1 MRLPFLR
8 ILAVMALGGGLLIA
22 TSSSAIG
29 SSNVNPS
36 VTGVTPSSLGT
47 FSPTFV
53 GSAATG
59 CESGCDLLTGPNV
72 VPAVS
77 STLSAPVVGH
87 PDHLI
92 TATGGPDTPQVIPF
106 RSLKKHGGGGV
117 APPSVTCQS
126 SGGCSPA
133 NPTTGGAVGVKGLNA
148 VDSATANVNAGGP
161 GLDIEPSDQG
171 LCAGNGYVVES
182 DNIGEI
188 QIFNTGLNRVGS
200 VVSLDSVM
208 GLSGLSGSDGKGWS
222 SGGDISCVYDPSNGG
237 HWFITEIV
245 SASTEAGTSTTGPGP
260 FGGCFAGV
268 PNTCYEGIAVSQTN
282 DPFGAYNVYFLN
294 ANYNPSESTGPG
306 PGGTLLN
313 DFAKIATSQD
323 AFLIFYDEFPLYGG
337 FNGAQEFAFNKT
349 AMETGLAPTDP
360 SFNVA
365 IENMGTINTPDGT
378 CNVGQ
383 GPGPCW
389 YSVIPVEPPDASQ
402 WDNSFGGSAFMLA
415 ALDFNGL
422 GDSRVA
428 AFDWTG
434 LSDLASSGC
443 SSCSGIQFG
452 GTLFK
457 GTEFYYGEGT
467 NAFNGAQKVGPI
479 PLGSECQYAG
489 LLAGKTHGNPNKGGL
504 ATCPEGPIAT
514 NGDNFTQASQANG
527 ELWSSLSTAVVQNY
541 NGLAQNS
548 EVHQGVAWWEIGT
561 SAFDSGR
568 SLTLDG
574 QGYVSA
580 THEDLEMS
588 SVAAGD
594 NGSVLL
600 DFTLSGNGG
609 LHNAD
614 GGGYFPST
622 AWTSLSGGTTGVI
635 HVADLGQAPQD
646 GFSEYQG
653 YSGNATNPQTRPRW
667 GDYSA
672 AVWYN
677 GAFYFAGEYIQYPN
691 CSGSAFQPAI
701 GTCGGTRDFYANWGT
716 SVNSVSY

>member
-1 MRLPFLR
+1 
-8 ILAVMALGGGLLIA
+8 MALGGGSLIA
-22 TSSSAIG
+22 TSSSALG
-29 SSNVNPS
+29 SSNVNPT
-36 VTGVTPSSLGT
+36 VAGVTSSSLGT

-59 CESGCDLLTGPNV
+59 CATGCDLLTGPNAT
-72 VPAVS
+72 PAVS
-77 STLSAPVVGH
+77 SLSGAPVVGNPVH
-87 PDHLI
+87 IAP
-92 TATGGPDTPQVIPF
+92 ATGGPDTPQPIPF
-106 RSLKKHGGGGV
+106 RSLKKHGGPGV

-126 SGGCSPA
+126 TGGCSPA
-133 NPTTGGAVGVKGLNA
+133 SLTTGGALGVKGLNA
-148 VDSATANVNAGGP
+148 VDSASANVSAGGP
-161 GLDIEPSDQG
+161 GIDIEPPDQG
-171 LCAGNGYVVES
+171 MCAGNGYVLES
-182 DNIGEI
+182 GNIGEI
-188 QIFNTGLNRVGS
+188 QVFNTSLNRVGS

-208 GLSGLSGSDGKGWS
+208 GLSSLTAWDGTGWS

-245 SASTEAGTSTTGPGP
+245 SASTEAGTSTAGPGP

-268 PNTCYEGIAVSQTN
+268 PNTCYEGIAVTTGN
-282 DPFGAYNVYFLN
+282 DPFGPYNVYYLN
-294 ANYNPSESTGPG
+294 ANYNPSEFTGPG
-306 PGGTLLN
+306 PAGTLLN

-323 AFLIFYDEFPLYGG
+323 AFLMFYDEFPLYGG

-349 AMETGLAPTDP
+349 AMETGLATTDP
-360 SFNVA
+360 TFNVA
-365 IENMGTINTPDGT
+365 LENMGTINTPDGT
-378 CNVGQ
+378 CDVGQ

-389 YSVIPVEPPDASQ
+389 YSVIPVEPPDAAQ

-415 ALDFNGL
+415 SLDSFGL
-422 GDSRVA
+422 GDSRIA

-434 LSDLASSGC
+434 LSNLTSSGC
-443 SSCSGIQFG
+443 SSCSGVQFG
-452 GTLFK
+452 GTLFS

-467 NAFNGAQKVGPI
+467 HAFDGAQKAGPI
-479 PLGSECQYAG
+479 PLGSNCQAAG
-489 LLAGKTHGNPNKGGL
+489 LLAGKAKGNPNKGGL

-527 ELWSSLSTAVVQNY
+527 ELWSSLSTAVAQNY
-541 NGLAQNS
+541 KGSAQNT

-561 SAFDSGR
+561 SSFDSGG
-568 SLTLDG
+568 SLTLDS

-580 THEDLEMS
+580 AHEDLEMS

-609 LHNAD
+609 SGHVD

-653 YSGNATNPQTRPRW
+653 YSGNVTNPGIAPRW

-672 AVWYN
+672 AVWSN
-677 GAFYFAGEYIQYPN
+677 GAFYFAGEYIQSPN
-691 CSGSAFQPAI
+691 CSTGFTLSI
-701 GTCGGTRDFYANWGT
+701 GTCGGTRDGFANWGT